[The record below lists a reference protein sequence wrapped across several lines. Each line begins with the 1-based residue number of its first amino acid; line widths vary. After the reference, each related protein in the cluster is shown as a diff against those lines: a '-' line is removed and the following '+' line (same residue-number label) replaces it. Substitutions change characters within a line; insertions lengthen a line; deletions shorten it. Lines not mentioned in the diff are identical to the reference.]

1 MDEMIFS
8 MSGTFSEDINQMRG
22 AITIDR
28 VTTCH
33 TIMKKST
40 SDARAALLIMMADA
54 LGFEPAEVLDFD
66 SLEINDN
73 WAKEED

>member
-8 MSGTFSEDINQMRG
+8 MSGTFSEDIDQMRG
-22 AITIDR
+22 AITVDG

-40 SDARAALLIMMADA
+40 TDARVALLVMMADA
-54 LGFEPAEVLDFD
+54 LGFEPSEVLNFD
-66 SLEINDN
+66 SLEINE
-73 WAKEED
+73 AF

>member
-1 MDEMIFS
+1 MEEMIFA

-22 AITIDR
+22 AITING

-40 SDARAALLIMMADA
+40 SDARVALLVMMADA
-54 LGFEPAEVLDFD
+54 LGFEPAEVLNFD
-66 SLEINDN
+66 SLEINE
-73 WAKEED
+73 AH